1 MISLDLT
8 GRVAIITGAAQ
19 GLGREMAMTMAEHGA
34 TVVIF
39 DIPSQEKLLNEAVE
53 EIKTATGQMAEGVFC
68 DVTDEQLCIDEVNYV
83 IEKYG
88 RLDILV
94 NNAGYLPYA
103 RPEKMELSEWQK
115 TIDVDLTGTF
125 IMMKTVGNA
134 WMIEHGGRIVNITSI
149 SGFRAAAGSCVYAAA
164 KAAVHN
170 LSESFAEAWAKY
182 GVYVNCIAP
191 GSMLNGGMNKTQ
203 SDATRKRISD
213 KVPQRRMGQYG
224 DMSGALMFL
233 VSDAC
238 TYTQGTVITTD
249 GGLILPAY

>member
-1 MISLDLT
+1 MVSLDLT
-8 GRVAIITGAAQ
+8 GKVAIITGAAQ

-34 TVVIF
+34 SVVIF
-39 DIPSQEKLLNEAVE
+39 DLCEQKELVREAVE
-53 EIKTATGQMAEGVFC
+53 EITSATGNPAEGIFC
-68 DVTDEQLCIDEVNYV
+68 DVSDEEMCIAKVDQVV
-83 IEKYG
+83 KKYG
-88 RLDILV
+88 RIDILV

-103 RPEKMELSEWQK
+103 SPENMELSEWK
-115 TIDVDLTGTF
+115 RAIDVDLTGTF

-134 WMIEHGGRIVNITSI
+134 WMLKHGGRIVNITSI

-170 LSESFAEAWAKY
+170 LTQSFAEAWAKY

-191 GSMLNGGMNKTQ
+191 GSMLNGGMNKSQTE
-203 SDATRKRISD
+203 DTRRRISD

>member
-1 MISLDLT
+1 MVNLDLT

-39 DIPSQEKLLNEAVE
+39 DLCEQEDLLREAAD
-53 EIKTATGQMAEGVFC
+53 EISSATGSSVEGVFC
-68 DVTDEQLCIDEVNYV
+68 DVRDEDMCITEVDRV
-83 IEKYG
+83 VKKYG

-103 RPEKMELSEWQK
+103 RPEEMELCEFK
-115 TIDVDLTGTF
+115 KAIDVDLTGTF

-134 WMIEHGGRIVNITSI
+134 WMIEHGGKIVNITSI

-170 LSESFAEAWAKY
+170 LTQSFAEAWAKY

-191 GSMLNGGMNKTQ
+191 GSMLNGGMNKSQTE
-203 SDATRKRISD
+203 DTRRRISD